1 MSWKNQIQETFAK
14 NSKILFESLKGDEQ
28 ASLSLNAEDSQFV
41 RLNKGKARQA
51 TAVEQAQ
58 VSLLV
63 QTKNKMSKMSF
74 PLTGQLDEDRKRCL
88 LHLGRA
94 RNEMEVLPDNPYP
107 IQFAESGK
115 TSKDE
120 TADIPNASFI
130 VDKVAQSLSGSDDLI
145 GYMASGPLIKA
156 IANSKGTMHWHSSD
170 IYFVDYSFFSGKQG
184 EAKAVTAN
192 VAGKNWDEE
201 AWQTSL
207 NQSKNFLQQLQKP
220 AKDVARGDYKVYLAP
235 AAVNELKNIV
245 SWGGFSQSSY
255 KQGQSGLRLLAE
267 GERSLSPKFTLQEN
281 FELGVHPQFNSLGE
295 LSPQK
300 LPIIENGKLKN
311 FLTSSKTAVEYGVPF
326 NGANESESPVS
337 CEILPGTL
345 KRDDIF
351 KKLDTGLYLSNLHYV
366 NWSDQKSARLTGM
379 TRFACFWVEN
389 GEIMAPIKD
398 MRFDVSLYDIWGDG
412 LLDLTS
418 FQNVSINNST
428 YMSRAFGGEKLPGM
442 LIKDFKFTL

>member
-1 MSWKNQIQETFAK
+1 MRWKNLIQESFTK
-14 NSKILFESLKGDEQ
+14 NSKLLFENLKGDEQ
-28 ASLSLNAEDSQFV
+28 ASLSLDAEDSQFV
-41 RLNKGKARQA
+41 RFSKGKARQA

-88 LHLGRA
+88 LYLGKA
-94 RNEMEVLPDNPYP
+94 RNEMEVLPENPYP
-107 IQFAESGK
+107 IQFAESG
-115 TSKDE
+115 TTE
-120 TADIPNASFI
+120 TNEQADTPNAGFI
-130 VDKVAQSLSGSDDLI
+130 VDKVAQSLSGKDDLI
-145 GYMASGPLIKA
+145 GYMASGPLMKA
-156 IANSKGTMHWHSSD
+156 IANSKGTMHWYSSD
-170 IYFVDYSFFSGKQG
+170 NYFVDYSFFSGKQG

-192 VAGKNWDEE
+192 VAGKAWDEQ
-201 AWQTSL
+201 AWQASL
-207 NQSKNFLQQLQKP
+207 NQSKTFLHQLQKP

-235 AAVNELKNIV
+235 AAVNELKNIT
-245 SWGGFSQSSY
+245 SWGGFSQASY
-255 KQGQSGLRLLAE
+255 KQGSSGLRLLAD
-267 GERSLSPKFTLQEN
+267 GEKSLSPKLTLQEN

-295 LSPQK
+295 LSPKK

-311 FLTSSKTAVEYGVPF
+311 FLTSSKTAVEYGIPS
-326 NGANESESPVS
+326 NGANGNETPVS

-351 KKLDTGLYLSNLHYV
+351 KQLGTGLYLSNLHYV

-389 GEIMAPIKD
+389 GDIVAPIND

-412 LLDLTS
+412 LIDLTD
-418 FQNVSINNST
+418 FQNVSVNNLT
-428 YMSRAFGGEKLPGM
+428 YGSREFGGEKLPGM